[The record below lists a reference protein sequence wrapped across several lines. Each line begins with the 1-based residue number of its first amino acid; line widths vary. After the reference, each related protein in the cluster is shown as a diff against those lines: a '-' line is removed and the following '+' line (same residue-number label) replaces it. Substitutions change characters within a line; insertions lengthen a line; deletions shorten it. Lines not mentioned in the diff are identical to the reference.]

1 MALADIGRY
10 LMAADPSPHAAKARE
25 LAGKWFSLFQD
36 MVGSAP
42 ETVLRFREAV
52 EAEPVLQM
60 GRGMTEE
67 MLVFLRRARD
77 PA

>member
-1 MALADIGRY
+1 MIPTAWMGARCSVNFALA
-10 LMAADPSPHAAKARE
+10 
-25 LAGKWFSLFQD
+25 
-36 MVGSAP
+36 
-42 ETVLRFREAV
+42 VLRFRAAV

-67 MLVFLRRARD
+67 MAVFLRRARD